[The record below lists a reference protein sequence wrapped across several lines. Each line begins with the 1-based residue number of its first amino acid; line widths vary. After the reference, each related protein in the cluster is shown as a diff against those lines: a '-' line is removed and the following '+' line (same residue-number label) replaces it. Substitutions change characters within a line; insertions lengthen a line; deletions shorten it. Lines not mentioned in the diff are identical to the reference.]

1 MRKKLTLALAAVLLC
16 AVPALAEDD
25 ETVRSFQK
33 KIPAGG
39 VDRVHVDFPVGEVE
53 VTGTSGNDLDAR
65 LDLVCD
71 NDNSRCREAARKVR
85 FVYDTSGDELRLR
98 VRDWPKG
105 KMKGLHVRARIGVP
119 RALALRAELGVGELT
134 VKGIEN
140 DVTADLGVGEVSVS
154 LPESAVGSVHV
165 DTGIGEASIN
175 AGGRRYE
182 SAGLFVREVSWKK
195 GTGRARVEV
204 DCGVGEASVSLQ

>member
-1 MRKKLTLALAAVLLC
+1 MKKLTLALAAVLLC

-85 FVYDTSGDELRLR
+85 YVYDTSGDELRLR

-105 KMKGLHVRARIGVP
+105 
-119 RALALRAELGVGELT
+119 
-134 VKGIEN
+134 
-140 DVTADLGVGEVSVS
+140 
-154 LPESAVGSVHV
+154 
-165 DTGIGEASIN
+165 
-175 AGGRRYE
+175 
-182 SAGLFVREVSWKK
+182 
-195 GTGRARVEV
+195 
-204 DCGVGEASVSLQ
+204 